1 MSFKK
6 VAAALVAACSLISLT
21 ACGSSSS
28 STGTQVKVTPLP
40 TPTVDGVKLTNL
52 NSSGTLKGQYGGK
65 TITVATRSGDFSDA
79 LKEAAKYFHAV
90 SGAKVVV
97 QSFPPG
103 NDVEKIQLDLSTS
116 KTFDAVLMPVANI
129 HSYAASGYLRKID
142 DFKKIADPNLDIKD
156 FIPSVLD
163 LYGKY
168 QGTLYAFPYKPD
180 TQMLFYRKDIFDDPA
195 VRQKYQ
201 ADTGEELKVP
211 TTNEQMIKV
220 ADYFTKSKNPDS
232 PVEYGYLS
240 QAFDQAGRLTW
251 MNRAGQYGQTVTNSK
266 NDVTVNN
273 ADTKKAMKDVLRLQK
288 DTSPQWLQL
297 GWDEAN
303 KMFADGKALMMEQW
317 PGLYASVNADGSKV
331 KDKVGFAVTP
341 GGSPVLGG
349 WSIAVTSGSK
359 NADLAYKFIEFA
371 TSKDAEL
378 LKIDNTMDP
387 TRRSNF
393 KRGTVGDNPQYPVLL
408 ASLSKGKQLAD
419 VDIPYVSSKA
429 NDILETQTQ
438 SLLSGKQDVDT
449 TTANMQKMIEAE
461 VAKVKK

>member
-1 MSFKK
+1 ML
-6 VAAALVAACSLISLT
+6 AIA
-21 ACGSSSS
+21 ACGSSS
-28 STGTQVKVTPLP
+28 TGKNVEVKPLP
-40 TPTVDGVKLTNL
+40 TPTMYDVKLKNL
-52 NSSGTLKGQYGGK
+52 DSSGTLKGQYGGK
-65 TITVATRSGDFSDA
+65 TITVATRTGDFEEA
-79 LKEAAKYFHAV
+79 LKEAAKYFEAV
-90 SGAKVVV
+90 SGAKVVI

-142 DFKKIADPNLDIKD
+142 DFTKVADPDLDLDD

-168 QGTLYAFPYKPD
+168 QGELYAFPYKPD
-180 TQMLFYRKDIFDDPA
+180 TQIFFYRKDIFDDSA
-195 VRQKYQ
+195 VQQKYKD
-201 ADTGEELKVP
+201 ATGKELKVP
-211 TTNEQMIKV
+211 TTNEEMIEI

-251 MNRAGQYGQTVTNSK
+251 MNRAGQYKQTVTNAD
-266 NDVTVNN
+266 NEVTVDNEN
-273 ADTKKAMKDVLRLQK
+273 TRKAMQDVLKLQQ

-303 KMFADGKALMMEQW
+303 KMFADGQALMMEQW
-317 PGLYASVNADGSKV
+317 PGLYATVTSDGSKV

-359 NADLAYKFIEFA
+359 NAELAYKFIEFA

-387 TRRSNF
+387 TRQSNF
-393 KRGTVGDNPQYPVLL
+393 ERGTVGDNPQYPVLL
-408 ASLSKGKQLAD
+408 ESLSKGKQLAD

-429 NDILETQTQ
+429 NDILENQTQ
-438 SLLSGKQDVDT
+438 ALLAGKQDVDT
-449 TTANMQKMIEAE
+449 TTKNMQKQIEAE